1 MSLRAFLRRDLQL
14 LFSDPKGLALTFAL
28 PVIVAILSGWAF
40 SGMGKKPD
48 DGPAEPRIRLLLV
61 DEDGT
66 PPTRRLVERIGRIEG
81 VGVEELPV
89 AAGPEHREGRERA
102 HDAIRLGTRPA
113 ALLIPPGTGARIEAG
128 LFGAAMAGGP
138 PTLTLWVD
146 PSRQAEVGMLQGAL
160 YRAAMEVVAADSFS
174 RTGGRR
180 QLERLMRQLG
190 DDADVPDAERT
201 ELQRFFARGL
211 EFMDAIPEA
220 QPGDA
225 GGGAADARNPF
236 AGGMPEPV
244 RFAVETVS
252 AGGGE
257 SSPFAGYDGYAHAFA
272 GMGVMFLLFGV
283 LEGGLFLIRERH
295 RGTLARV
302 VASPTAP
309 HTVLVAQSL
318 FGIGLGVA
326 QLALML
332 AIAHLLF
339 GVRVVGSWPGLV
351 CVVVAASA
359 AAAGFGLCIAAFFR
373 TERQAQPVAIL
384 IILVTSAL
392 GGSWWPL
399 FVTPQL
405 MQDLASVTIT
415 KWAVGGMEGALWRGW
430 SFGDMAPSALI
441 LLGMATAL
449 HALAWWRFRYE

>member
-1 MSLRAFLRRDLQL
+1 MPAAASAEQRA
-14 LFSDPKGLALTFAL
+14 
-28 PVIVAILSGWAF
+28 
-40 SGMGKKPD
+40 
-48 DGPAEPRIRLLLV
+48 
-61 DEDGT
+61 
-66 PPTRRLVERIGRIEG
+66 GR
-81 VGVEELPV
+81 P
-89 AAGPEHREGRERA
+89 RA
-102 HDAIRLGTRPA
+102 HDAIRLGKRPA
-113 ALLIPPGTGARIEAG
+113 ALLIPAGTGERIDAG
-128 LFGAAMAGGP
+128 LFGAAMGGGP

-180 QLERLMRQLG
+180 QLERMMERLR
-190 DDADVPDAERT
+190 ADGAVPDGERA
-201 ELQRFFARGL
+201 ELQAFLDRGL
-211 EFMDAIPEA
+211 AFMDAIPGA
-220 QPGDA
+220 DGAAGGDA
-225 GGGAADARNPF
+225 EADPRNPF

-244 RFAVETVS
+244 KFSVETIS

-309 HTVLVAQSL
+309 HTVLVAQSI
-318 FGIGLGVA
+318 FGITLGVA
-326 QLALML
+326 QLVLML
-332 AIAHLLF
+332 VIAWAFF

-351 CVVVAASA
+351 AVVVAASA

-399 FVTPQL
+399 FVTPPL

-415 KWAVGGMEGALWRGW
+415 KWAVGGLEGALWRGW
-430 SFGDMAPSALI
+430 GFGDMAWPACI
-441 LLGMATAL
+441 LLGMATGL
-449 HALAWWRFRYE
+449 HALAWWRFRFE